1 MMGPRMD
8 YVVAIDLLIVTLAWV
23 ATVFRFEAVVKSVRK
38 GRSRF
43 LRPWLFALTLSL
55 FATFQVDFV
64 HRAFDSLVG
73 VNNLSWLISYLF
85 GAPAIY
91 FICISFCDELPRWT
105 SIYLLV
111 TLALLIALFPLGPA
125 RAPETSEQDIP
136 FNGFEYLF
144 LVVFYIYATVVFVSL
159 PIPVC
164 AGAFRSQKSL
174 AVRWRTG
181 VILLA
186 MGLIVSLYFI
196 KVTVWS
202 LGFFL
207 PERSL
212 PIVRFAAE
220 VLRIQGLGV
229 GILWPLS
236 FAPDG
241 LYRAS
246 ARLAGYYQKIRT
258 LIEVNNLRCRIN
270 RLCPSS
276 ALYQPTWRDQLSS
289 PDFHIYRNV
298 IDILDGRKLLS
309 GYLEQEGPDSDQ
321 ASAVPGRDSRWH
333 RSATRLHQVL
343 ADLPVQSEFDSLVD
357 GCRHVRRQLKG
368 AA

>member
-1 MMGPRMD
+1 MG

-23 ATVFRFEAVVKSVRK
+23 ATVFRFEAIVRSVRK

-85 GAPAIY
+85 GASAIY
-91 FICISFCDELPRWT
+91 LICISFCDELPRWT

-125 RAPETSEQDIP
+125 RAPETSEQDVP

-144 LVVFYIYATVVFVSL
+144 LIVFYIYATVVFISL

-164 AGAFRSQKSL
+164 ARAFRSEESF
-174 AVRWRTG
+174 AIRWRTG

-196 KVTVWS
+196 KLTVWS
-202 LGFFL
+202 LGFFFRRCRPWL
-207 PERSL
+207 IST
-212 PIVRFAAE
+212 IS
-220 VLRIQGLGV
+220 GLGS
-229 GILWPLS
+229 IDY
-236 FAPDG
+236 APHRRCIG
-241 LYRAS
+241 LP
-246 ARLAGYYQKIRT
+246 GEI
-258 LIEVNNLRCRIN
+258 
-270 RLCPSS
+270 
-276 ALYQPTWRDQLSS
+276 SS
-289 PDFHIYRNV
+289 PIQITTFT
-298 IDILDGRKLLS
+298 
-309 GYLEQEGPDSDQ
+309 
-321 ASAVPGRDSRWH
+321 AM
-333 RSATRLHQVL
+333 
-343 ADLPVQSEFDSLVD
+343 SLTSSTA
-357 GCRHVRRQLKG
+357 GSCFPIG
-368 AA
+368 